1 MTAYCILKCFYY
13 NVFAVTLTV
22 ILLFV
27 NGTFAIMI
35 YQLTKLAL
43 SRDVF
48 TDITNRFDAFVN
60 KTENFLYT
68 TDNIHILSLLAAA
81 LIVVS
86 VFFAVLYIGVKLFAF
101 VCSIGEKKKSTEN
114 KKDEPEQEP
123 EPEAE
128 DSALASEL
136 QSELDKSDKFLK
148 PSLEKLNADAL
159 VIEQENKIQTA
170 EEDTKETHLS
180 KKENP
185 AFALDWQKSSINKAN
200 GNQDSRL
207 VLKKNIRD
215 LICMIVNMLGHNI
228 DELKIAQALMFRC
241 KEDWSE
247 EAILQLVRAI
257 KEFLDLCNQ
266 AAFDNVRRLKDLP
279 SDEECI
285 LRLIAGDASYAMAL
299 LEALL
304 DDRIN
309 QAVAL
314 KNADK
319 RHEIFQQAAQYS
331 CCFGTLAE
339 INDAGLAA
347 ASFELAI
354 EMCPDSTVA
363 WSRCAE
369 VYRQNGQVEKANW
382 AYRNVLKLAQQ
393 NNDAQQ
399 EANANKFLSQY
410 LYDLGDSVK
419 ASQLYM
425 QSKNYYDSIGIN
437 RPLDRKELE
446 ILEQIDSSDSEK
458 IIQSVLGIRQNLN
471 SL

>member
-1 MTAYCILKCFYY
+1 
-13 NVFAVTLTV
+13 
-22 ILLFV
+22 
-27 NGTFAIMI
+27 MI

-48 TDITNRFDAFVN
+48 ANIANRFDSFVS

-68 TDNIHILSLLAAA
+68 TDNIHIIALVAAA
-81 LIVVS
+81 LVVVS
-86 VFFAVLYIGVKLFAF
+86 VFFAALYIGVKLFAF
-101 VCSIGEKKKSTEN
+101 ICGMGERKKPEEKP
-114 KKDEPEQEP
+114 KDEPEP

-148 PSLEKLNADAL
+148 PNLEKLNPDAL

-170 EEDTKETHLS
+170 EEDAKEAHLS

-185 AFALDWQKSSINKAN
+185 AFTLDWQKSSHPRKAENSSN
-200 GNQDSRL
+200 GKL

-241 KEDWSE
+241 KDDWSE
-247 EAILQLVRAI
+247 ESVLQLVRAI

-319 RHEIFQQAAQYS
+319 RAEIFRQAAQYS

-354 EMCPDSTVA
+354 EMCPDSTLA

-369 VYRQNGQVEKANW
+369 VYRQSGQTEKANW

-410 LYDLGDSVK
+410 LYGLGDSVQ
-419 ASQLYM
+419 ASALYL

-458 IIQSVLGIRQNLN
+458 IIQSVLGMRQNLN